1 MLEYGPDPDGDV
13 EAMPR
18 GVGVQADIAQMVV
31 VNVLHTRFRY
41 IAGIGWYEYA
51 GGVWSAV
58 PKSSRTVRDTVREYM
73 AQRVD
78 DLRGSNRAEQAL
90 LWKAALTNQ
99 HINGILYF
107 AEAMNGILTGHD
119 ELDRG
124 PDLVNTRNGV
134 LDLRTGFLGRHN
146 PGLLLTRQTGANY
159 DPEAKSDTWSAILE
173 AVPADTRTWLQVR
186 LGQALSGHAEDS
198 LVLTVGGG
206 QNGKSAF
213 MSAIMR
219 AFGTYAGLV
228 SHRILL
234 QAPGQHPTE
243 LMDLRGL
250 RMALLEETPEEG
262 NLDTH
267 QLKTIIG
274 TPKISARRM
283 RQDPITF
290 DTTHSL
296 FINTN
301 HYPLVATTD
310 HGTWRRLVAV
320 RFPFTFV
327 TDRDVSP
334 AGVWRN
340 GERRG
345 DPDLKARIQRDDQ
358 LPAAALAWVVEGA
371 RAWYEDRAALHRL
384 PPSVQAATTEWRAD
398 SDVGYQFA
406 AEHLELAPDHLVPVS
421 YMALKFNEFLE
432 AQGKKKWSNRVIASR
447 LPQSIHAVHGKEVA
461 PDRLRALAKHKLGV
475 TDPFDANVHRI
486 ATEFVRAWE
495 GVRYV
500 DENTPTYV
508 PPVEPDPVEEMP
520 EQLYLP

>member
-1 MLEYGPDPDGDV
+1 
-13 EAMPR
+13 MPR
-18 GVGVQADIAQMVV
+18 GVGVQADIAQLVV

-41 IAGIGWYEYA
+41 VAGIGWHEYA
-51 GGVWSAV
+51 GGVWSQV
-58 PKSSRTVRDTVREYM
+58 PKSSLVVRDTVRDYM
-73 AQRVD
+73 SQRVD
-78 DLRGSNRAEQAL
+78 DLRSSNRAEQAL

-107 AEAMNGILTGHD
+107 AQAMNGILTDHD

-146 PGLLLTRQTGANY
+146 PGLLLTKQTGAAY
-159 DPEAKSDTWSAILE
+159 DQDATSDTWDEILE

-186 LGQALSGHAEDS
+186 LGQAISGHAEDS

-320 RFPFTFV
+320 RFPFTF
-327 TDRDVSP
+327 TTAHRIDR
-334 AGVWRN
+334 AK
-340 GERRG
+340 GERRA

-358 LPAAALAWVVEGA
+358 LPAAALAWVIRGA
-371 RAWYEDRAALHRL
+371 RIWYEDRAALHRL
-384 PPSVQAATTEWRAD
+384 PPSVQDATTQWRMD
-398 SDVGYQFA
+398 SDVGSQFA
-406 AEHLELAPDHLVPVS
+406 AQHLELAPDHLIPVS
-421 YMALKFNEFLE
+421 YMADKFNEFLD
-432 AQGKKKWSNRVIASR
+432 AQGKRKWSNRIIASR
-447 LPQSIHAVHGKEVA
+447 LPQSIKAVHGREIE
-461 PDRLRALAKHKLGV
+461 PDRVRVLGKHQLGI
-475 TDPFDANVHRI
+475 TDPFDANRYKFT
-486 ATEFVRAWE
+486 TEFLRAWE
-495 GVRYV
+495 GLRYV
-500 DENTPTYV
+500 DESSPT
-508 PPVEPDPVEEMP
+508 
-520 EQLYLP
+520 LS